1 MENPKVDLELPKIL
15 ILSVLAG
22 LTVPLWGWFVPLVF
36 LLVEEEQSTKEPE
49 NRERL
54 KNLSFQS

>member
-1 MENPKVDLELPKIL
+1 MENPKIDLELPKIL
-15 ILSVLAG
+15 ILSMLAG

-36 LLVEEEQSTKEPE
+36 LLAEEEQSTKEPE
-49 NRERL
+49 NQERL

>member
-49 NRERL
+49 NQERL